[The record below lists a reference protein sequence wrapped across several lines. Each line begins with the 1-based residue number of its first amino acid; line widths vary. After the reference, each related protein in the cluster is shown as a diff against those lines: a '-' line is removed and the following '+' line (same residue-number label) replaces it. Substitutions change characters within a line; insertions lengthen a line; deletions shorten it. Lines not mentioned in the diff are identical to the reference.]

1 MYEEDQGGPWYKQV
15 WAWFIIA
22 ILVLAVV
29 LGIGLLIV
37 AMSNQDS
44 MVRDNYYKEGRAI
57 NMHLGR
63 DQLARQ
69 HNLNAIFE
77 VDELTGEI
85 RLELDGDLEVPPGEL
100 RLDFI
105 SPSHAERDRSVTL
118 GRVGSNQYAGQLES
132 ELEGRYYLDLS
143 DPERT
148 GEAGWRLTDEVV
160 LAPGQQ
166 YQLTHR

>member
-1 MYEEDQGGPWYKQV
+1 MLEEDQGGPWYKQV

-22 ILVLAVV
+22 ILALAVI

-69 HNLNAIFE
+69 YNLNATFE
-77 VDELTGEI
+77 IDDLTGEI
-85 RLELDGDLEVPPGEL
+85 RLELDGDLDVLPSEL

-105 SPSHAERDRSVTL
+105 SPSHAERDQSVTL
-118 GRVGSNQYAGQLES
+118 GRVGRNQYAGQLETGIA
-132 ELEGRYYLDLS
+132 GRHYLDLS
-143 DPERT
+143 DPQRP
-148 GEAGWRLTDEVV
+148 GEQGWRLTDE
-160 LAPGQQ
+160 AQIEPGQQ
-166 YQLTHR
+166 YQLTPR